1 MMGNPLEEGVC
12 GNWGKALKL
21 RVSSYEG
28 GRELWTSNTDWEKVD
43 EEKTISPPRHI
54 DAESSMQRR

>member
-1 MMGNPLEEGVC
+1 MATGGRRLVDMT
-12 GNWGKALKL
+12 LKL

-54 DAESSMQRR
+54 DAVESSMQRR